1 VRRLVAERSAPAGCR
16 PIDRLGLQDV
26 TMTLA
31 PRIRVLSGL
40 IAVLALAG
48 LTVASLLAITPPS
61 PKPADAP
68 ASVFS
73 AGRAYQHV
81 QTIGQHVHV
90 AGSAAEDDVR
100 RYIVDTLTGLGL
112 QPRIQD
118 AVGETDALG
127 GPAMAR
133 VSNVVTVIP
142 GSHSTGRLFLVAHYD
157 SVQVSYGAND
167 DGSGIATLL
176 ETARA
181 LRAGSPLRNDIVLV
195 ATDAEEAC
203 LCGAEAFVH
212 SDPLAANGGVV
223 LNFESRGSS
232 GPAIMFET
240 AAGNADL
247 IAQYAAAVPYPVA
260 TSMAVEVYRILP
272 NDTDFT
278 EFRTSGRFTGLNS
291 AYIDGSATYHS
302 PEDRP
307 DYMDLG
313 SLQSQGSNALALA
326 RQLGDADLAALATP
340 GSEDATYFPVLGSL
354 VRYPGWLVWP
364 VAVLAAVAVGALA
377 VAVRR
382 RTGIG
387 WGRMAAGLGLAVL
400 PLLLAAVV
408 AQLFWMLLVA
418 IRPGYAAM
426 LDPWRPGWYRAAVC
440 ALVLL
445 VVTGW
450 YALLRRRFTPW
461 GLAVGAFGVL
471 AVLGLLMA
479 YATPGGSYLAALPAL
494 IGSVLG
500 IVAVTGRSWW
510 VRLPAVTVAGA
521 VSVLVLAPT
530 VLLFFPALGLA
541 TGAAAA
547 LVAAMLGVAL
557 LPVLEYL
564 HPDVQDHAVVDEAV
578 PSDDDDAT
586 DPEVR
591 ATTGV
596 QRALRRTGRPRLAA
610 SGLSIVAAVL
620 AVAFTVTGLSVDT
633 FSARYP
639 APTQLMYA
647 LDADTH
653 TAYWVSQQTDPGGWT
668 TNFVTGTKDL
678 SAEFPLLHGD
688 LATGTAKAADLPA
701 PTLSVGSDQTSGDTR
716 TLTVTIHPNRDVR
729 LVTLSA
735 PDVTVLSATA
745 QGREMSLPDH
755 GFQLLFHAPPAA
767 GVTVHLVVRG
777 TDPIRFR
784 VMGGSDGLADLPG
797 FVPRPDGV
805 GVQGSH
811 TSELVLVASSVTV

>member
-1 VRRLVAERSAPAGCR
+1 MLVP
-16 PIDRLGLQDV
+16 LV
-26 TMTLA
+26 
-31 PRIRVLSGL
+31 
-40 IAVLALAG
+40 
-48 LTVASLLAITPPS
+48 
-61 PKPADAP
+61 
-68 ASVFS
+68 
-73 AGRAYQHV
+73 
-81 QTIGQHVHV
+81 
-90 AGSAAEDDVR
+90 GSA
-100 RYIVDTLTGLGL
+100 
-112 QPRIQD
+112 
-118 AVGETDALG
+118 
-127 GPAMAR
+127 
-133 VSNVVTVIP
+133 
-142 GSHSTGRLFLVAHYD
+142 VA
-157 SVQVSYGAND
+157 
-167 DGSGIATLL
+167 
-176 ETARA
+176 
-181 LRAGSPLRNDIVLV
+181 
-195 ATDAEEAC
+195 
-203 LCGAEAFVH
+203 
-212 SDPLAANGGVV
+212 
-223 LNFESRGSS
+223 
-232 GPAIMFET
+232 
-240 AAGNADL
+240 
-247 IAQYAAAVPYPVA
+247 
-260 TSMAVEVYRILP
+260 
-272 NDTDFT
+272 
-278 EFRTSGRFTGLNS
+278 
-291 AYIDGSATYHS
+291 
-302 PEDRP
+302 
-307 DYMDLG
+307 
-313 SLQSQGSNALALA
+313 
-326 RQLGDADLAALATP
+326 
-340 GSEDATYFPVLGSL
+340 
-354 VRYPGWLVWP
+354 
-364 VAVLAAVAVGALA
+364 
-377 VAVRR
+377 
-382 RTGIG
+382 
-387 WGRMAAGLGLAVL
+387 
-400 PLLLAAVV
+400 

-445 VVTGW
+445 VVAGW

-510 VRLPAVTVAGA
+510 IRLPAVTVAGA

-564 HPDVQDHAVVDEAV
+564 HPDVRDHAVVGDPAPSGADV
-578 PSDDDDAT
+578 PGDPVDPSDREGGGMLA
-586 DPEVR
+586 R
-591 ATTGV
+591 
-596 QRALRRTGRPRLAA
+596 RRTGHPRLAA
-610 SGLSIVAAVL
+610 SGVSIVAAML

-678 SAEFPLLHGD
+678 SAEFPLLHGN
-688 LATGTAKAADLPA
+688 LATGPAKAADLPA

-755 GFQLLFHAPPAA
+755 GLQLLFHAPPAA

-784 VMGGSDGLADLPG
+784 VMGGSDGLANLPG

>member
-1 VRRLVAERSAPAGCR
+1 
-16 PIDRLGLQDV
+16 
-26 TMTLA
+26 MTLA
-31 PRIRVLSGL
+31 PRVRLLSGL
-40 IAVLALAG
+40 VAVLALAG

-61 PKPADAP
+61 PKQADAP
-68 ASVFS
+68 AAEFS
-73 AGRAYQHV
+73 AGRAYQQV
-81 QTIGQHVHV
+81 QIIGRHVHV
-90 AGSAAEDDVR
+90 AGSVAEDDVR
-100 RYIVDTLTGLGL
+100 RHIVATLTGLGL

-118 AVGETDALG
+118 AIGETDALG

-133 VSNVVTVIP
+133 VRNVVTMIP

-181 LRAGSPLRNDIVLV
+181 LSTGPRLRNDIVLV

-212 SDPLAANGGVV
+212 SDPLAASGGVV

-307 DYMDLG
+307 DYLDLG

-326 RQLGDADLAALATP
+326 RQLGNADLARLQQA
-340 GSEDATYFPVLGSL
+340 GSEDATYFPVLGTL
-354 VRYPGWLVWP
+354 VRYPGVLVWP
-364 VAVLAAVAVGALA
+364 IAVLAALGVVALA
-377 VAVRR
+377 VTVRR
-382 RTGIG
+382 RTGLG
-387 WGRMAAGLGLAVL
+387 WGRMVAGLGLAVL

-418 IRPGYAAM
+418 VRPGYGAM

-445 VVTGW
+445 VVVGW

-461 GLAVGAFGVL
+461 GLAVGGVGVL
-471 AVLGLLMA
+471 AVLGLLTA
-479 YATPGGSYLAALPAL
+479 YATPGGSYLAALPAMA
-494 IGSVLG
+494 GSGLG
-500 IVAVTGRSWW
+500 IVAVTAGPGRTSFGWL
-510 VRLPAVTVAGA
+510 RLGAMTVSGA
-521 VSVLVLAPT
+521 IAVLVLAPT

-547 LVAAMLGVAL
+547 LVAAMLGLAL

-564 HPDVQDHAVVDEAV
+564 HPDVQDHAVPDGSAAPHPDAGDPVDA
-578 PSDDDDAT
+578 AAGT
-586 DPEVR
+586 
-591 ATTGV
+591 
-596 QRALRRTGRPRLAA
+596 RRGGRRSRRPRLAA
-610 SGLSIVAAVL
+610 SGLTIAAAVL
-620 AVAFTVTGLSVDT
+620 AVAFTATGLSVDR

-653 TAYWVSQQTDPGGWT
+653 TASWVSQQTDPGGWT
-668 TNFVTGTKDL
+668 SNFVTGTKDL

-688 LATGTAKAADLPA
+688 LATGPAKVADLPA
-701 PTLSVGSDQTSGDTR
+701 PTLTVDADHASGDTR
-716 TLTVTIHPNRDVR
+716 TLTVTIHPHRDVR
-729 LVTLSA
+729 LVMLSA
-735 PDVTVLSATA
+735 PDARVLSATV
-745 QGREMSLPDH
+745 QGRAMSLPDR
-755 GFQLLFHAPPAA
+755 GVQLLFHAPPAD
-767 GVTVHLVVRG
+767 GVTVRLVVRG
-777 TDPIRFR
+777 TDAIHFR
-784 VMGGSDGLADLPG
+784 VLGGSDGLSGLPG
-797 FVPRPDGV
+797 FVPRPPGV

-811 TSELVLVASSVTV
+811 TSELVLVAASVTV